1 MAYAIDFVTAVSNS
15 DDRKG
20 ADNNTK
26 KEETHTRTQ
35 YQKALPQTVDVNL
48 IHNKNGPAKITPST
62 LGLMFRRISEI
73 STNADIKASQDL
85 DILNGYF
92 YHIKISQYCDDGLL
106 YESDSE
112 RIQKLKNSLK
122 KQYHLYSECY

>member
-1 MAYAIDFVTAVSNS
+1 MEKHFPSEWLWCRSEYNCAKRWKWKSH
-15 DDRKG
+15 DD
-20 ADNNTK
+20 
-26 KEETHTRTQ
+26 
-35 YQKALPQTVDVNL
+35 
-48 IHNKNGPAKITPST
+48 NKNGPAKITPST

-92 YHIKISQYCDDGLL
+92 YHIKISQYCDDALL

-122 KQYHLYSECY
+122 KQYHLYSECLQRIDESFYSK